1 MITLYKE
8 ARRDEMDSL
17 EAGRLVNIL
26 QTISNSFKEHEADY
40 RIAQLETQIEKLT
53 QIIDRGPRLATQS
66 ADFSKGPSL
75 AG

>member
-1 MITLYKE
+1 MIMLYKE
-8 ARRDEMDSL
+8 ARREEMDSL

-40 RIAQLETQIEKLT
+40 RIAQLELQIGKLS
-53 QIIDRGPRLATQS
+53 QIIDRGPHLATQNP
-66 ADFSKGPSL
+66 DFSQGPSL